1 MDRSHAMLPLPLPAF
16 RGALREHAPIREL
29 STYRIGGTARW
40 LLVPADLDD
49 LRAALDWV
57 DSQGLRAVVLGGG
70 SNVLMPDGEL
80 DAVLVHLVPGL
91 ARWAELPDGCCR
103 AEAGVQNRDLVEHLA
118 ARGVSGLEFL
128 HDVPGTVGG
137 AVVMNASNNH
147 GETADVVASV
157 EYLEP
162 SEGRPLRTLDRA
174 QIAFGYRASPFQ
186 ADSGRVVT
194 AVTFR
199 LPGRGQPYAIRERL
213 EALRS
218 ERAAKFPCEYAN
230 CGSVFRRPPGDFA
243 GRLIE
248 VAGCKGLREG
258 DAMVS
263 PKHAGFIVN
272 LGHATAGDVKRLVLR
287 VQQAVLAATGV
298 RLERE
303 LVYLE

>member
-1 MDRSHAMLPLPLPAF
+1 MVRTHATPPLLMPAS
-16 RGALREHAPIREL
+16 RGALREHVPVGDL
-29 STYRIGGTARW
+29 TTYRIGGTARY
-40 LLVPADLDD
+40 LFTPSDVDD
-49 LRAALDWV
+49 LAGFLAWADDL
-57 DSQGLRAVVLGGG
+57 GLRTVVLGAG
-70 SNVLMPDGEL
+70 SNVLLPDGEL
-80 DAVLVHLVPGL
+80 DAALVHLVPGL
-91 ARWAELPDGCCR
+91 NRITELPDGCFR
-103 AEAGVQNRDLVEHLA
+103 AEAGVLNRDLVEHLA
-118 ARGVSGLEFL
+118 ARGVAGLEFL

-147 GETADVVASV
+147 GETADAVASV
-157 EYLEP
+157 EFLAPEPGWPRRVLE
-162 SEGRPLRTLDRA
+162 RA
-174 QIAFGYRASPFQ
+174 QIAFGYRTSPFQ
-186 ADSGRVVT
+186 ADSRRVVT

-199 LPGRGQPYAIRERL
+199 LPERGEAYAIRERL
-213 EALRS
+213 EALHA
-218 ERAAKFPCEYAN
+218 ERARKFPCEYAN
-230 CGSVFRRPPGDFA
+230 CGSVFRRPPGDYA

-287 VQQAVLAATGV
+287 VQQAVLDATGV